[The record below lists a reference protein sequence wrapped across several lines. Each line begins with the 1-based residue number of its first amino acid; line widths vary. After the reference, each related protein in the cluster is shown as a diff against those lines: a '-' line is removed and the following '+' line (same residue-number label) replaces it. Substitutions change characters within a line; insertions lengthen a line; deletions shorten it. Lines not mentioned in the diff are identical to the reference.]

1 MLALGGG
8 DSLVTMSVVVDLVY
22 LKTFPSLSTRW
33 PRMTLWC
40 VRPLFTSS
48 YIEATKVMHELNLTS
63 NLSCR
68 ATFMPHLAALFFRFS
83 LL

>member
-22 LKTFPSLSTRW
+22 LKTFPSLSTCW
-33 PRMTLWC
+33 PRVTLWS

-48 YIEATKVMHELNLTS
+48 YIEVTKFIHKLKLMS
-63 NLSCR
+63 ILSCR
-68 ATFMPHLAALFFRFS
+68 ATFMPHPAALFFPFS